1 MTKGL
6 AAEWAKNGIRVNA
19 ISPGYGKLLI
29 IPLEALSLNHSF
41 FFQVNTDQ
49 TSHMDPKV
57 RDFQAKS
64 LPLGRFA
71 EVRYISLKI
80 FTISSSK

>member
-41 FFQVNTDQ
+41 FF
-49 TSHMDPKV
+49 S
-57 RDFQAKS
+57 KS
-64 LPLGRFA
+64 IPTKRLTWTLKF
-71 EVRYISLKI
+71 VISKPNLSLWVVSPRLDLKI